1 MNPIQSFRQNPA
13 LTLYIHFPWCVKKCP
28 YCDFN
33 SHEVSTNFN
42 EEHYIDALLLDL
54 EQDLG
59 MIWGRPIQTIFMG
72 GGTPS
77 LFSAKA
83 IDRLLSG
90 IRARVQLQPNAEIT
104 LEANP
109 GTTEASNF
117 KGYRESGIN
126 RLSLG
131 VQSFNDDALIKLGRI
146 HDAKQAVD
154 AFQQARD
161 AGFERIN
168 LDLMHGLPGQTLKL
182 AMQDLYKATTLQP
195 EHISW
200 YQLTLEPNTLF
211 YNKPPILPNEDLQFE
226 IFQAGIEHLSSKQYQ
241 RYEVSAFSQKGEA
254 SNHNMNYWSFGDY
267 LGIGAGAHS
276 KITHVPTM
284 QILRRQKTRQPDT
297 YLNPKKSFLASE
309 KAIEIS
315 ELPLEF
321 MMNAL
326 RLCGGVEEQL
336 FTINTGLPKQL
347 LNDAIN
353 KAQAQ
358 ELMLNWPDR
367 IQPTAHGMQFLNDTL
382 ALFFSD
388 NFPAL
393 AKTNQISITQLE

>member
-1 MNPIQSFRQNPA
+1 MNTIQSFRQNPA
-13 LTLYIHFPWCVKKCP
+13 LSLYIHFPWCVKKCP

-33 SHEVSTNFN
+33 SHEVSTNFD
-42 EEHYIDALLLDL
+42 EENYIDSLLLDL
-54 EQDLG
+54 ETDLP
-59 MIWGRPIQTIFMG
+59 MIWGRPIETIFMG

-109 GTTEASNF
+109 GTAEANNF
-117 KGYRESGIN
+117 KGYRDAGVN

-131 VQSFNDDALIKLGRI
+131 VQSFNNEALLKLGRI
-146 HDAKQAVD
+146 HDAQQAIT

-168 LDLMHGLPGQTLKL
+168 LDLMHGLPGQTLQL
-182 AMQDLYKATTLQP
+182 ALHDLKTATELKP

-200 YQLTLEPNTLF
+200 YQLTLEPNTVF
-211 YNKPPILPNEDLQFE
+211 YSKPPILPDEDVQFE
-226 IFQAGIEHLSSKQYQ
+226 IFQAGIEHLASEKFM
-241 RYEVSAFSQKGEA
+241 RYEVSAFCQPGEA
-254 SNHNMNYWSFGDY
+254 SNHNLNYWSFGDY

-276 KITHVPTM
+276 KITHVPNT
-284 QILRRQKTRQPDT
+284 QILRRQKTRQPET
-297 YLNPKKSFLASE
+297 YLNPEKSFLASE
-309 KAIEIS
+309 LPIKIE

-326 RLCGGVEEQL
+326 RLCEGVEEQL
-336 FTINTGLPKQL
+336 FSINTGLPKQL
-347 LNDAIN
+347 LNDAITEALEH
-353 KAQAQ
+353 K
-358 ELMLNWPDR
+358 LMQNWPER
-367 IQPTAHGMQFLNDTL
+367 IQPTAHGLQFLNNTL
-382 ALFFSD
+382 ALFFSEK
-388 NFPAL
+388 FPQL
-393 AKTNQISITQLE
+393 NTSNQISITQLN